1 MLKGFKYRIYPT
13 EQQKNQMGKTFGCC
27 RFVYNQILSK
37 KINSYKVDKKYLSK
51 IDCNNYCNRVLKKE
65 FIWLKDVDK
74 FALTNSIYNLDSS
87 YKKFFKEHSG
97 FPKFKSKHDHNYSY
111 MTNFTNNNIK
121 VKFDD
126 NLV

>member
-51 IDCNNYCNRVLKKE
+51 IDCNNYCN
-65 FIWLKDVDK
+65 
-74 FALTNSIYNLDSS
+74 
-87 YKKFFKEHSG
+87 
-97 FPKFKSKHDHNYSY
+97 
-111 MTNFTNNNIK
+111 
-121 VKFDD
+121 
-126 NLV
+126 